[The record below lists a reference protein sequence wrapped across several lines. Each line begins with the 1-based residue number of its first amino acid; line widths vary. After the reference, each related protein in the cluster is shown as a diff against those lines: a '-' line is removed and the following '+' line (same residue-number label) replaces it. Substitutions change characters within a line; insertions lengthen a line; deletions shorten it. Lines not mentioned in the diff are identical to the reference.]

1 LESLQNNRLARF
13 LQSIGAL
20 DQATEQD
27 HSEVI
32 VGVVRAIYPGSFD
45 PMTKGH
51 LDIITRSSKLFDEVI
66 MAVVGNPG
74 KTPLLPVEIRTDLI
88 SKSIANLKSVKVD
101 SFQGLT
107 VNYARENDVHI
118 LIRGLRAISDF
129 EAELGM
135 AQTNK
140 ELFPELETIF
150 LMSKAEYSFISSST
164 VKEILRLGGDISQFV
179 PPTVNDYLKANFSR
193 GTR

>member
-1 LESLQNNRLARF
+1 
-13 LQSIGAL
+13 
-20 DQATEQD
+20 
-27 HSEVI
+27 
-32 VGVVRAIYPGSFD
+32 
-45 PMTKGH
+45 MTLGH
-51 LDIITRSSKLFDEVI
+51 LDIIQRSSKMFEEVI

-74 KTPLLPVEIRTDLI
+74 KAPLLPVEARMELI
-88 SKSIANLKSVKVD
+88 EHTIKNIKGVVVG

-107 VNYARENDVHI
+107 VDYARQNGITV

-140 ELFPELETIF
+140 QLFPELETIF

-164 VKEILRLGGDISQFV
+164 VKEIARLGGDVSQFV
-179 PPTVNDYLKANFSR
+179 PAPVNDYLKQHFSSR

>member
-1 LESLQNNRLARF
+1 MN
-13 LQSIGAL
+13 SIIS
-20 DQATEQD
+20 DQAHVQK
-27 HSEVI
+27 EVSLA
-32 VGVVRAIYPGSFD
+32 RAIYPGSFD
-45 PMTKGH
+45 PMTLGH
-51 LDIITRSSKLFDEVI
+51 LDIIQRSSKLFDQVI

-74 KTPLLPVEIRTDLI
+74 KSPLLPVDDRMQLI
-88 SKSIANLKSVKVD
+88 EKTIKNLKGVVVG

-107 VNYARENDVHI
+107 VDYARQNGISV

-140 ELFPELETIF
+140 QLFPELETIF

-164 VKEILRLGGDISQFV
+164 VKEILRLGGDVSEFV
-179 PPTVNDYLKANFSR
+179 PPSVNEHLKQHFSR
-193 GTR
+193 GSR

>member
-1 LESLQNNRLARF
+1 M
-13 LQSIGAL
+13 
-20 DQATEQD
+20 D
-27 HSEVI
+27 HAGRTLGLI
-32 VGVVRAIYPGSFD
+32 RAIYPGSFD
-45 PMTKGH
+45 PITYGH
-51 LDIITRSSKLFDEVI
+51 LDIIQRSSKMFDEVI

-74 KTPLLPVEIRTDLI
+74 KAPLLPVDVRMNLIKESTKDL
-88 SKSIANLKSVKVD
+88 KGVLVD

-107 VNYARENDVHI
+107 VNFARQNDVHI

-140 ELFPELETIF
+140 QLFPELETIF

-164 VKEILRLGGDISQFV
+164 VKEILRLGGEISQFV
-179 PPTVNDYLKANFSR
+179 PPSVNEYLKENFSR
-193 GTR
+193 GTNQ

>member
-1 LESLQNNRLARF
+1 MSGGFGRL
-13 LQSIGAL
+13 
-20 DQATEQD
+20 
-27 HSEVI
+27 VK
-32 VGVVRAIYPGSFD
+32 AIYPGSFD

-51 LDIITRSSKLFDEVI
+51 LDIIQRSSKLFDEVI

-74 KTPLLPVEIRTDLI
+74 KSPLLPVEKRMELMSATLKDL
-88 SKSIANLKSVKVD
+88 NGVTVD

-107 VNYARENDVHI
+107 VDYAKQNDVTI

-135 AQTNK
+135 AQANK

-164 VKEILRLGGDISQFV
+164 VKEIARLGGDVSRFV
-179 PPTVNDYLKANFSR
+179 PPPVNEYLKQHFSR
-193 GTR
+193 GTK

>member
-1 LESLQNNRLARF
+1 L
-13 LQSIGAL
+13 
-20 DQATEQD
+20 
-27 HSEVI
+27 VK
-32 VGVVRAIYPGSFD
+32 AIYPGSFD
-45 PMTKGH
+45 PMTRGH
-51 LDIITRSSKLFDEVI
+51 LDIIQRSSKLFDEVI

-74 KTPLLPVEIRTDLI
+74 KSPLLPVEKRKELMQAALKDL
-88 SKSIANLKSVKVD
+88 NGVVVD
-101 SFQGLT
+101 HFQGLT
-107 VNYARENDVHI
+107 VDYAKRNNVTI

-164 VKEILRLGGDISQFV
+164 VKEIARLGGDVSKFV
-179 PPTVNDYLKANFSR
+179 PAPVNDYLKQHFSR
-193 GTR
+193 GTSK

>member
-1 LESLQNNRLARF
+1 M
-13 LQSIGAL
+13 
-20 DQATEQD
+20 DQAGRTLGL
-27 HSEVI
+27 I
-32 VGVVRAIYPGSFD
+32 RAIYPGSFD
-45 PMTKGH
+45 PITYGH
-51 LDIITRSSKLFDEVI
+51 LDIIQRSSKMFDEVI

-74 KTPLLPVEIRTDLI
+74 KAPLLPVDVRMNLIKESTKDL
-88 SKSIANLKSVKVD
+88 KGVLVD

-107 VNYARENDVHI
+107 VNFARQNDVHI

-140 ELFPELETIF
+140 QLFPELETIF

-164 VKEILRLGGDISQFV
+164 VKEILRLGGEISQFV
-179 PPTVNDYLKANFSR
+179 PPSVNEYLKENFSR
-193 GTR
+193 GTNQ

>member
-1 LESLQNNRLARF
+1 M
-13 LQSIGAL
+13 
-20 DQATEQD
+20 DQAGRTLGL
-27 HSEVI
+27 I
-32 VGVVRAIYPGSFD
+32 RAIYPGSFD
-45 PMTKGH
+45 PITYGH
-51 LDIITRSSKLFDEVI
+51 LDIIQRSSKMFDEVI

-74 KTPLLPVEIRTDLI
+74 KAPLLPVDVRMNLI
-88 SKSIANLKSVKVD
+88 KESTKNLKGVLVD

-107 VNYARENDVHI
+107 VNFARQNDVHI

-140 ELFPELETIF
+140 QLFPELETIF

-164 VKEILRLGGDISQFV
+164 VKEILRLGGEISQFV
-179 PPTVNDYLKANFSR
+179 PPSVNEYLKENFSR
-193 GTR
+193 GTNQ

>member
-1 LESLQNNRLARF
+1 
-13 LQSIGAL
+13 
-20 DQATEQD
+20 
-27 HSEVI
+27 
-32 VGVVRAIYPGSFD
+32 
-45 PMTKGH
+45 M
-51 LDIITRSSKLFDEVI
+51 FDEVI

-74 KTPLLPVEIRTDLI
+74 KAPLLPVDVRMNLIKESTKDL
-88 SKSIANLKSVKVD
+88 KGVLVD

-107 VNYARENDVHI
+107 VNFARQNDVHI

-140 ELFPELETIF
+140 QLFPELETIF

-164 VKEILRLGGDISQFV
+164 VKEILRLGGEISQFV
-179 PPTVNDYLKANFSR
+179 PPSVNEFLKVNFSR
-193 GTR
+193 GTNQ